1 MSQIN
6 AALVIPSLNP
16 DKKIM
21 QVIQQTV
28 DQGFSTILVV
38 DDGSD
43 TAHKQIFQTL
53 CQTYPQITLLTHPKN
68 LGKGEG
74 LKTAFRYYLEHFA
87 DKLGGVV
94 TADGD
99 GQHLAKDIAACAQ
112 EMLQSGEVIFGCRDF
127 SLPEVPPKSRFG
139 NHTTSLVF
147 KIACGMNISDTQTG
161 LRAIPNQ
168 YLPAILEMEG
178 SRFEYETNMI
188 LGMKQQNIP
197 LREVKIETVYEDNN
211 NGTHFH
217 PIKDSVR
224 IYKWILRYI
233 LKYHQGI
240 KYVISSGVCF
250 ILDYLIHY
258 TVLKLLSLT
267 NPTDGVLLFLANHHI
282 FTAYLTGRLISS
294 MLNFTLNRRYVFRS
308 TEPLG
313 KSIAKYY
320 ALCIPQA
327 AIGMLGE
334 KLLAHLLEVS
344 APSLLTVLKLLVDIC
359 LFFLSYFIQRIWV
372 FRKKETDKKES

>member
-1 MSQIN
+1 
-6 AALVIPSLNP
+6 
-16 DKKIM
+16 
-21 QVIQQTV
+21 
-28 DQGFSTILVV
+28 
-38 DDGSD
+38 
-43 TAHKQIFQTL
+43 
-53 CQTYPQITLLTHPKN
+53 
-68 LGKGEG
+68 
-74 LKTAFRYYLEHFA
+74 
-87 DKLGGVV
+87 
-94 TADGD
+94 
-99 GQHLAKDIAACAQ
+99 
-112 EMLQSGEVIFGCRDF
+112 
-127 SLPEVPPKSRFG
+127 
-139 NHTTSLVF
+139 
-147 KIACGMNISDTQTG
+147 MNISDTQTG

-168 YLPAILEMEG
+168 YLPAILDMEG

-240 KYVISSGVCF
+240 KYVISSGVSF

-267 NPTDGVLLFLANHHI
+267 NPTDGVLHFLVNHHI